1 VSSNSTRVAGA
12 LVVGAGPAGC
22 AAAVTLAR
30 RGVDVLVCDKATF
43 PRDKCCG
50 DGLTAG
56 ALRRIDSLGAD
67 PRSSPS
73 WQEVDGVSV
82 RSPSGRVARLALPA
96 RPGLY
101 GAVCRRADLDA
112 ELVTAARRAGA
123 EVLEGTAFTSLE
135 QRPGALRVD
144 LGGLEV
150 ETPYLVAA
158 DGIWSPVRHA
168 TLQEEE
174 GYLGE
179 WHAYRRY
186 FEGVGAEAASHLW
199 VWFDE
204 PALPGYAWSFPLAG
218 GRANVGVTLLREPG
232 TTGRQLV
239 GRCQEVLASA
249 WCRSLLGR
257 NARPEAPLRS
267 WPIPTSTAATLNG
280 AGGRVLFAG
289 DAARLADPLTG
300 EGVGQALES
309 GIAAAEA
316 ILAGGAPQAVAAT
329 YEQSLAAGLRLDNR
343 LASAVSRLLTT
354 PRGARAVVRGA
365 GLPFARDH
373 VGAWLFEDYPRAFV
387 LTPRRWRR
395 GALSAP
401 GAYAGRTT

>member
-1 VSSNSTRVAGA
+1 VSRKSTRAAGA

-30 RGVDVLVCDKATF
+30 RGVDVLVCDKASF

-56 ALRRIDSLGAD
+56 ALRRIESLGAD
-67 PRSSPS
+67 PRISPS
-73 WQEVDGVSV
+73 WQEVDEVSV
-82 RSPSGRVARLALPA
+82 RSPSGRVARLAFPA

-101 GAVCRRADLDA
+101 GAVCRRTELDA
-112 ELVTAARRAGA
+112 ELVAAARRAGA
-123 EVLEGTAFTSLE
+123 EVLEGASFLSLE
-135 QRPGALRVD
+135 QRSGTLRVD
-144 LGGLEV
+144 LGELQV

-168 TLQEEE
+168 TLQAEE

-179 WHAYRRY
+179 WHAFRRY
-186 FEGVGAEAASHLW
+186 FAGVGPEAARHLW

-204 PALPGYAWSFPLAG
+204 AALPGYAWSFPLAG

-232 TTGRQLV
+232 ITGRQLV
-239 GRCQEVLASA
+239 GRCQEILAGA

-257 NARPEAPLRS
+257 HAHPEAPLRS
-267 WPIPTSTAATLNG
+267 WPIPTSTAATLHG
-280 AGGRVLFAG
+280 AEGRVLFAG

-316 ILAGGAPQAVAAT
+316 ILAGGTPAAVAGT
-329 YEQSLAAGLRLDNR
+329 YERSLVEGLRADNRLAAGL
-343 LASAVSRLLTT
+343 SRLLAT

-365 GLPFARDH
+365 GLPLARSH
-373 VGAWLFEDYPRAFV
+373 VGAWLFEDYPRALL

-395 GALSAP
+395 GAFSAP
-401 GAYAGRTT
+401 GAYAGRTA